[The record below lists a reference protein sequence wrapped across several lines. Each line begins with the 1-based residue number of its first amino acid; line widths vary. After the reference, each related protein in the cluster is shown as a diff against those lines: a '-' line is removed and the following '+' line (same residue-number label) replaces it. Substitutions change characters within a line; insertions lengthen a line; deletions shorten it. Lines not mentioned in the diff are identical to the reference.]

1 MFGGLAGT
9 SIVAAGTDRI
19 LGNTGFIEV
28 HHMATRDS
36 EQTNRLV
43 EEYLRRGNGSCRD
56 QLWDRCVRYLW
67 AVYRKS
73 NLSGLDDDVEFLGW
87 QAFEEAL
94 EEFDEQRNF
103 LSFLGL
109 VFISRCID
117 AVRRE
122 VRRREFEVLESDL
135 AALVEESGEGW
146 LTWSEVG
153 ADFQADPAQVA
164 ARREMLSQVEEAVRQ
179 MSDPS
184 REAVEDRIEGL
195 SYAAIEQRQGGSA
208 KDLIYHD
215 RVKAKEFL
223 RKEHG
228 WEL

>member
-1 MFGGLAGT
+1 
-9 SIVAAGTDRI
+9 
-19 LGNTGFIEV
+19 
-28 HHMATRDS
+28 MATRDS

-73 NLSGLDDDVEFLGW
+73 NLSGLDDDVQFLGW

-122 VRRREFEVLESDL
+122 ARRKEFEVLESDL
-135 AALVEESGEGW
+135 ATLVEESGEGW

-153 ADFQADPAQVA
+153 ADFRADPAQIVE
-164 ARREMLSQVEEAVRQ
+164 RQEMLSQLEEAVRQ
-179 MSDPS
+179 MSGPS
-184 REAVEDRIEGL
+184 REAVEERVEGL
-195 SYAAIEQRQGGSA
+195 SYAAIAQLIGRPP

-223 RKEHG
+223 GREYG
-228 WEL
+228 WELKRGR